1 MRGHLFVPWIEVS
14 LVAAGQGL
22 IVRARGIC
30 PAGSVSPKHVSAGPG
45 HVSVFSHCLF
55 RRAEQKVRH
64 RPAANLLLWVS
75 GACVHAQDYKLLAGE
90 RERGKLNECSSHM
103 VGNYHAY
110 MHAGT
115 DPVLAV
121 RASKCSYELRGAVLL
136 LCRCSHLCRACTQI
150 ICI

>member
-1 MRGHLFVPWIEVS
+1 MPWIEVS

-75 GACVHAQDYKLLAGE
+75 GACVHAQDYKLLARG
-90 RERGKLNECSSHM
+90 RERGKLINECSSHIA
-103 VGNYHAY
+103 GNYHAY
-110 MHAGT
+110 MHARGT
-115 DPVLAV
+115 DPVLSVHQSARTNCVV
-121 RASKCSYELRGAVLL
+121 RYYYYI
-136 LCRCSHLCRACTQI
+136 CRCSHLCRACTQI